1 MPAASLGTRL
11 VNDVTHMATMHFS
24 MEMIISAIASS
35 NKAVSVISV
44 MSTTVNITNYCTDQS
59 KCFF

>member
-11 VNDVTHMATMHFS
+11 VNDVTHKATMHFS
-24 MEMIISAIASS
+24 MEMIICATASS

-44 MSTTVNITNYCTDQS
+44 MSTTVKMANYCTDQS
-59 KCFF
+59 